1 VAGRRSIAM
10 RMAMRV
16 AGGLLALLTL
26 TLVGPETRG
35 QQTPAS
41 PPPAGPEVA
50 AGVYVVRPGDNLWFL
65 SGQFLQ
71 NPFLWPRIWE
81 RNKFVINP
89 NRIYPGDPL
98 MIPGLAPA
106 PPEAMALPGA
116 PGVAL
121 PAPGGAP
128 LATPSEPVAAVP
140 GAPGAP
146 AEPPKEPGGVPT
158 VIVPLPAPILVVT
171 RGQYFCLGFVHEGGP
186 LGVGNIL
193 RPLRDSET
201 IGPHDTVFLTLRPG
215 TSAQVGEVFQVVR
228 QEAPVSHPQSGRTLG
243 RLIRSRGL
251 VQVTEIQERSVRA
264 KVIYGCEDMTA
275 GDILLRYQD
284 TEIPALGAAIPT
296 SVSADGMIVHT
307 DLDRVSVGE
316 LHIVYIDLGLRAGI
330 VPGDV
335 FSVHRETGLAADPRA
350 WGMIR
355 LSPTLRGELVVV
367 RVTER
372 TATAR
377 VLRSD
382 LDLRVGDRIRL
393 AAKMP

>member
-1 VAGRRSIAM
+1 MRKAM
-10 RMAMRV
+10 RM
-16 AGGLLALLTL
+16 AGGLLAVLTL
-26 TLVGPETRG
+26 ALVGPESRG

-41 PPPAGPEVA
+41 PPPVGPEAA
-50 AGVYVVRPGDNLWFL
+50 AGIYVVRPGDDLWFL
-65 SGQFLQ
+65 SRQFLH

-98 MIPGLAPA
+98 LIPGLAPA
-106 PPEAMALPGA
+106 PPEVLAM
-116 PGVAL
+116 
-121 PAPGGAP
+121 
-128 LATPSEPVAAVP
+128 
-140 GAPGAP
+140 PGAP
-146 AEPPKEPGGVPT
+146 APVIPAPVPPPGAPPEPIAAAPAVPAEPSREPAPAPT
-158 VIVPLPAPILVVT
+158 LIAPPPAPILVVT

-193 RPLRDSET
+193 RPLRDSQ
-201 IGPHDTVFLTLRPG
+201 IIQPQDTVFLTLRRG
-215 TSAQVGEVFQVVR
+215 TSVQVGEVFQVVR
-228 QEAPVSHPQSGRTLG
+228 EETVVTHPRTGGGLG
-243 RLIRSRGL
+243 RLVRSKGL
-251 VQVTEIQERSVRA
+251 LQVTEIQERSIRA

-275 GDILLRYQD
+275 GDTLLRYQE
-284 TEIPALGAAIPT
+284 TEIPALGAAVPT
-296 SVSADGMIVHT
+296 TVSADGMIVHT

-316 LHIVYIDLGLRAGI
+316 LHIVYIDLGLKAGI

-350 WGMIR
+350 WGTIR
-355 LSPTLRGELVVV
+355 LSPTLRGELAVV

>member
-1 VAGRRSIAM
+1 MRKAM
-10 RMAMRV
+10 RM
-16 AGGLLALLTL
+16 AGGLLAVLTL
-26 TLVGPETRG
+26 ALVGPESRG

-41 PPPAGPEVA
+41 SPPVGPEAA

-65 SGQFLQ
+65 SRQFLH

-98 MIPGLAPA
+98 LIPGLAPA
-106 PPEAMALPGA
+106 PPEALALPGA
-116 PGVAL
+116 PAPVI
-121 PAPGGAP
+121 PAPVP
-128 LATPSEPVAAVP
+128 PP
-140 GAPGAP
+140 GAPPEPIAAAPAVP
-146 AEPPKEPGGVPT
+146 AEPSREPAPAPT
-158 VIVPLPAPILVVT
+158 LIAPPPAPILVVT

-193 RPLRDSET
+193 RPLRDSQ
-201 IGPHDTVFLTLRPG
+201 IIQPQDTVFLTLRRG
-215 TSAQVGEVFQVVR
+215 TSVQVGEVFQVVR
-228 QEAPVSHPQSGRTLG
+228 EETVVTHPRTGGGLG
-243 RLIRSRGL
+243 RLVRSKGL
-251 VQVTEIQERSVRA
+251 LQVTEIQERSIRA

-275 GDILLRYQD
+275 GDTLLRYQE
-284 TEIPALGAAIPT
+284 TEIPALGAAVPT
-296 SVSADGMIVHT
+296 TVSADGMIVHT

-316 LHIVYIDLGLRAGI
+316 LHIVYIDLGLKAGI

-350 WGMIR
+350 WGTIR
-355 LSPTLRGELVVV
+355 LSPTLRGELAVV

>member
-1 VAGRRSIAM
+1 MRKAM
-10 RMAMRV
+10 RM
-16 AGGLLALLTL
+16 AGGLLAVLTL
-26 TLVGPETRG
+26 ALVGPESRG

-41 PPPAGPEVA
+41 SPPVGPEAA

-65 SGQFLQ
+65 SRQFLH

-98 MIPGLAPA
+98 LIPGLAPA
-106 PPEAMALPGA
+106 PPEALALPGA
-116 PGVAL
+116 PAPVI
-121 PAPGGAP
+121 PAPVP
-128 LATPSEPVAAVP
+128 PP
-140 GAPGAP
+140 GAPPEPIAAAPAVP
-146 AEPPKEPGGVPT
+146 AEPSREPAPAPT
-158 VIVPLPAPILVVT
+158 LIAPPPAPILVVT

-193 RPLRDSET
+193 RPLRDSQ
-201 IGPHDTVFLTLRPG
+201 IIQPQDTVFLTLRRG
-215 TSAQVGEVFQVVR
+215 TSVQVGEVFQVVR
-228 QEAPVSHPQSGRTLG
+228 EESVVTHPRTGGGLG
-243 RLIRSRGL
+243 RLVRSKGL
-251 VQVTEIQERSVRA
+251 LQVTEIQERSIRA

-275 GDILLRYQD
+275 GDTLLRYQE
-284 TEIPALGAAIPT
+284 TEIPALGAAVPT
-296 SVSADGMIVHT
+296 TVSADGMIVHT

-316 LHIVYIDLGLRAGI
+316 LHIVYIDLGLKAGI

-350 WGMIR
+350 WGTIR
-355 LSPTLRGELVVV
+355 LSPTLRGELAVV

>member
-1 VAGRRSIAM
+1 MRKAM
-10 RMAMRV
+10 RM
-16 AGGLLALLTL
+16 AGGLLAVLTL
-26 TLVGPETRG
+26 ALVGPESRG

-41 PPPAGPEVA
+41 SPPVGPEAA

-65 SGQFLQ
+65 SRQFLH

-98 MIPGLAPA
+98 LIPGLAPA
-106 PPEAMALPGA
+106 PPEALALPGA
-116 PGVAL
+116 PAPVI
-121 PAPGGAP
+121 PAPVSP
-128 LATPSEPVAAVP
+128 P
-140 GAPGAP
+140 GAPPEPIAAAPAVP
-146 AEPPKEPGGVPT
+146 AEPSREPAPAPT
-158 VIVPLPAPILVVT
+158 LIAPPPAPILVVT

-193 RPLRDSET
+193 RPLRDSQ
-201 IGPHDTVFLTLRPG
+201 IIQPQDTVFLTLRRG
-215 TSAQVGEVFQVVR
+215 TSVQVGEVFQVVR
-228 QEAPVSHPQSGRTLG
+228 EETVVTHPRTGGGLG
-243 RLIRSRGL
+243 RLVRSKGL
-251 VQVTEIQERSVRA
+251 LQVTEIQERSIRA

-275 GDILLRYQD
+275 GDSLLRYQE
-284 TEIPALGAAIPT
+284 TEIPALGAAVPT
-296 SVSADGMIVHT
+296 TVSADGMIVHT

-316 LHIVYIDLGLRAGI
+316 LHIVYIDLGLKAGI

-350 WGMIR
+350 WGTIR
-355 LSPTLRGELVVV
+355 LSPTLRGELAVV

>member
-1 VAGRRSIAM
+1 MRKAM
-10 RMAMRV
+10 RM
-16 AGGLLALLTL
+16 AGGLLAVLTL
-26 TLVGPETRG
+26 ALVGPESRG

-41 PPPAGPEVA
+41 PPPVGPEAA

-65 SGQFLQ
+65 SRQFLH

-98 MIPGLAPA
+98 LIPGLAPA
-106 PPEAMALPGA
+106 PPEALALPGA
-116 PGVAL
+116 LAPVI
-121 PAPGGAP
+121 PAPV
-128 LATPSEPVAAVP
+128 TPP
-140 GAPGAP
+140 GAPPEPIAAAPAVP
-146 AEPPKEPGGVPT
+146 AEPSREPAPAPT
-158 VIVPLPAPILVVT
+158 LIAPPPAPILVVT

-193 RPLRDSET
+193 RPLRDSQ
-201 IGPHDTVFLTLRPG
+201 IIQPQDTVFLTLRRG
-215 TSAQVGEVFQVVR
+215 TSVQVGEVFQVVR
-228 QEAPVSHPQSGRTLG
+228 EETVVTHPRTGGGLG
-243 RLIRSRGL
+243 RLVRSKGL
-251 VQVTEIQERSVRA
+251 LQVTEIQERSIRA

-275 GDILLRYQD
+275 GDTLLRYQE
-284 TEIPALGAAIPT
+284 TEIPALGAAVPT
-296 SVSADGMIVHT
+296 TVSADGMIVHT

-316 LHIVYIDLGLRAGI
+316 LHIVYIDLGLKAGI

-350 WGMIR
+350 WGTIR
-355 LSPTLRGELVVV
+355 LSPTLRGELAVV

>member
-1 VAGRRSIAM
+1 MRKAM
-10 RMAMRV
+10 RM
-16 AGGLLALLTL
+16 AGGLLAVLTL
-26 TLVGPETRG
+26 ALVGPESRG

-41 PPPAGPEVA
+41 SPPVGPEAA

-65 SGQFLQ
+65 SRQFLH

-98 MIPGLAPA
+98 LIPGLAPA
-106 PPEAMALPGA
+106 PPEALALPGA
-116 PGVAL
+116 PAPVI
-121 PAPGGAP
+121 PAPVSP
-128 LATPSEPVAAVP
+128 P
-140 GAPGAP
+140 GAPPEPIAAAPAVP
-146 AEPPKEPGGVPT
+146 AEPSREPAPAPT
-158 VIVPLPAPILVVT
+158 LIAPPPAPILVVT

-193 RPLRDSET
+193 RPLRDSQ
-201 IGPHDTVFLTLRPG
+201 IIQPQDTVFLTLRRG
-215 TSAQVGEVFQVVR
+215 TSVQVGEVFQVVR
-228 QEAPVSHPQSGRTLG
+228 EESVVTHPRTGGGLG
-243 RLIRSRGL
+243 RLVRSKGL
-251 VQVTEIQERSVRA
+251 LQVTEIQERSIRA

-275 GDILLRYQD
+275 GDSLLRYQE
-284 TEIPALGAAIPT
+284 TEIPALGAAVPT
-296 SVSADGMIVHT
+296 TVSADGMIVHT

-316 LHIVYIDLGLRAGI
+316 LHIVYIDLGLKAGI

-350 WGMIR
+350 WGTIR
-355 LSPTLRGELVVV
+355 LSPTLRGQLAVV

>member
-1 VAGRRSIAM
+1 MRKAM
-10 RMAMRV
+10 RM
-16 AGGLLALLTL
+16 AGGLLAVLTL
-26 TLVGPETRG
+26 ALVGPESRG

-41 PPPAGPEVA
+41 SPPVGPEAA

-65 SGQFLQ
+65 SRQFLH

-98 MIPGLAPA
+98 LIPGLAPA
-106 PPEAMALPGA
+106 PPEALALPGA
-116 PGVAL
+116 PAPVI
-121 PAPGGAP
+121 PAPVSP
-128 LATPSEPVAAVP
+128 P
-140 GAPGAP
+140 GAPPEPIAAAPAVP
-146 AEPPKEPGGVPT
+146 AEPSREPAPAPT
-158 VIVPLPAPILVVT
+158 LIAPPPAPILVVT

-193 RPLRDSET
+193 RPLRDSQ
-201 IGPHDTVFLTLRPG
+201 IIQPQDTVFLTLRRG
-215 TSAQVGEVFQVVR
+215 TSVQVGEVFQVVR
-228 QEAPVSHPQSGRTLG
+228 EESVVTHPRTGGGLG
-243 RLIRSRGL
+243 RLVRSKGL
-251 VQVTEIQERSVRA
+251 LQVTEIQERSIRA

-275 GDILLRYQD
+275 GDTLLRYQE
-284 TEIPALGAAIPT
+284 TEIPALGAAVPT
-296 SVSADGMIVHT
+296 TVSADGMIVHT

-316 LHIVYIDLGLRAGI
+316 LHIVYIDLGLKAGI

-350 WGMIR
+350 WGTIR
-355 LSPTLRGELVVV
+355 LSPTLRGELAVV

>member
-1 VAGRRSIAM
+1 MRKAM
-10 RMAMRV
+10 RM
-16 AGGLLALLTL
+16 AGGLLAVLTL
-26 TLVGPETRG
+26 ALVGPESRG

-41 PPPAGPEVA
+41 SPPVGPEAA

-65 SGQFLQ
+65 SRQFLH

-98 MIPGLAPA
+98 LIPGLAPA
-106 PPEAMALPGA
+106 PPEALALPGA
-116 PGVAL
+116 PAPVIPAPVPPPGAL
-121 PAPGGAP
+121 PEPIAAAP
-128 LATPSEPVAAVP
+128 AV
-140 GAPGAP
+140 P
-146 AEPPKEPGGVPT
+146 AEPSREPAPAPT
-158 VIVPLPAPILVVT
+158 LIAPPPAPILVVT
-171 RGQYFCLGFVHEGGP
+171 RGQYFCLGFVHEGGA

-193 RPLRDSET
+193 RPLRDSQ
-201 IGPHDTVFLTLRPG
+201 IIQPQDTVFLTLRRG
-215 TSAQVGEVFQVVR
+215 TSVQVGEVFQVVR
-228 QEAPVSHPQSGRTLG
+228 EESVVTHPRTGGGLG
-243 RLIRSRGL
+243 RLVRSKGL
-251 VQVTEIQERSVRA
+251 LQVTEIQERSIRA

-275 GDILLRYQD
+275 GDTLLRYQE
-284 TEIPALGAAIPT
+284 TEIPALGAAVPT
-296 SVSADGMIVHT
+296 TVSADGMIVHT

-316 LHIVYIDLGLRAGI
+316 LHIVYIDLGLKAGI

-350 WGMIR
+350 WGTIR
-355 LSPTLRGELVVV
+355 LSPTLRGGLAVV

-382 LDLRVGDRIRL
+382 LDLRVGDQIRL

>member
-1 VAGRRSIAM
+1 MRKAM
-10 RMAMRV
+10 RM
-16 AGGLLALLTL
+16 AGGLLAVLTL
-26 TLVGPETRG
+26 ALVGPESRG

-41 PPPAGPEVA
+41 PAPVGPEAA

-65 SGQFLQ
+65 SRQFLH

-98 MIPGLAPA
+98 LIPGLAPV
-106 PPEAMALPGA
+106 PPEALALPGA
-116 PGVAL
+116 LAPVI
-121 PAPGGAP
+121 PAPVPPPGGPPEPIAAAP
-128 LATPSEPVAAVP
+128 AV
-140 GAPGAP
+140 P
-146 AEPPKEPGGVPT
+146 AEPSREPAPAPT
-158 VIVPLPAPILVVT
+158 LIAPPPAPILVVT

-193 RPLRDSET
+193 RPLRDSQ
-201 IGPHDTVFLTLRPG
+201 IIQPQDTVFLTLRRG
-215 TSAQVGEVFQVVR
+215 TSVQVGEVFQVVR
-228 QEAPVSHPQSGRTLG
+228 EETVVTHPRTGGGLG
-243 RLIRSRGL
+243 RLVRSKGL
-251 VQVTEIQERSVRA
+251 LQVTEIQERSIRA

-275 GDILLRYQD
+275 GDTLLRYQE
-284 TEIPALGAAIPT
+284 TEIPALGAAVPT
-296 SVSADGMIVHT
+296 TVSADGMIVHT

-316 LHIVYIDLGLRAGI
+316 LHIVYIDLGLKAGI

-350 WGMIR
+350 WGTIR
-355 LSPTLRGELVVV
+355 LSPTLRGELAVV

>member
-1 VAGRRSIAM
+1 MRKAM
-10 RMAMRV
+10 RM
-16 AGGLLALLTL
+16 AGGLLAVLTL
-26 TLVGPETRG
+26 ALVGPESRG

-41 PPPAGPEVA
+41 PPPVGPEAA

-65 SGQFLQ
+65 SRQFLH

-98 MIPGLAPA
+98 LIPGLAPA
-106 PPEAMALPGA
+106 PPDTLALPGA
-116 PGVAL
+116 PGVAV
-121 PAPGGAP
+121 PAPGVAP
-128 LATPSEPVAAVP
+128 PTTPSEPVAAVP
-140 GAPGAP
+140 AAP
-146 AEPPKEPGGVPT
+146 AVQAEPSREPAPAPT
-158 VIVPLPAPILVVT
+158 LIAPLPAPILVVT

-193 RPLRDSET
+193 RPLRDSQ
-201 IGPHDTVFLTLRPG
+201 IIQPQDTVFLTLRRG
-215 TSAQVGEVFQVVR
+215 TSVQVGEVFQVVR
-228 QEAPVSHPQSGRTLG
+228 EETVVTHPRTGGGLG
-243 RLIRSRGL
+243 RLVRSKGL
-251 VQVTEIQERSVRA
+251 LRVTEIQERSIRA

-275 GDILLRYQD
+275 GDTLLRYQE
-284 TEIPALGAAIPT
+284 TEIPALGAAVPT
-296 SVSADGMIVHT
+296 TVSADGMIVHT

-316 LHIVYIDLGLRAGI
+316 LHIVYIDLGLKAGI

-350 WGMIR
+350 WGTIR
-355 LSPTLRGELVVV
+355 LSPTLRGQLAVV

>member
-1 VAGRRSIAM
+1 MRKAM
-10 RMAMRV
+10 RM
-16 AGGLLALLTL
+16 AGGLLAVLTL
-26 TLVGPETRG
+26 ALVGPESRG

-41 PPPAGPEVA
+41 PPPVGPEAA

-65 SGQFLQ
+65 SRQFLH

-98 MIPGLAPA
+98 LIPGLAPA
-106 PPEAMALPGA
+106 PPEALALPGS
-116 PGVAL
+116 
-121 PAPGGAP
+121 PAPVIPAP
-128 LATPSEPVAAVP
+128 VPPP
-140 GAPGAP
+140 GAPPEPIAAAPAVP
-146 AEPPKEPGGVPT
+146 AEPSREPAPAPT
-158 VIVPLPAPILVVT
+158 LIAPPPAPILVVT

-193 RPLRDSET
+193 RPLRDSQ
-201 IGPHDTVFLTLRPG
+201 IIQPQDTVFLTLRRG
-215 TSAQVGEVFQVVR
+215 TSVQVGEVFQVVR
-228 QEAPVSHPQSGRTLG
+228 EETVVTHPRTGGGLG
-243 RLIRSRGL
+243 RLVRSKGL
-251 VQVTEIQERSVRA
+251 LQVTEVQERSIRA
-264 KVIYGCEDMTA
+264 KVIYGCEDMTV
-275 GDILLRYQD
+275 GDTLLRYQE
-284 TEIPALGAAIPT
+284 TEIPALGAAVPT
-296 SVSADGMIVHT
+296 TVSADGMIVHT

-316 LHIVYIDLGLRAGI
+316 LHIVYIDLGLKAGI

-350 WGMIR
+350 WGTIR
-355 LSPTLRGELVVV
+355 LSPTLRGELAVV

>member
-1 VAGRRSIAM
+1 MRKAM
-10 RMAMRV
+10 RM
-16 AGGLLALLTL
+16 AGGLLAVLTL
-26 TLVGPETRG
+26 ALVGPESRG

-41 PPPAGPEVA
+41 PPPVGPEAA

-65 SGQFLQ
+65 SRQFLH

-98 MIPGLAPA
+98 LIPGLAPA
-106 PPEAMALPGA
+106 PPEALALPGA
-116 PGVAL
+116 PAPVI
-121 PAPGGAP
+121 PAPVP
-128 LATPSEPVAAVP
+128 PP
-140 GAPGAP
+140 GAPPEPIAAAPAVP
-146 AEPPKEPGGVPT
+146 AEPSREPAPAPT
-158 VIVPLPAPILVVT
+158 LIAPPPAPILVVT

-193 RPLRDSET
+193 RPLRDSQ
-201 IGPHDTVFLTLRPG
+201 IIQPQDTVFLTLRRG
-215 TSAQVGEVFQVVR
+215 TSVQVGEVFQVVR
-228 QEAPVSHPQSGRTLG
+228 EETVVTHPRTGGGLG
-243 RLIRSRGL
+243 RLVRSKGL
-251 VQVTEIQERSVRA
+251 LQVTEIQERSIRA

-275 GDILLRYQD
+275 GDTLLRYQE
-284 TEIPALGAAIPT
+284 TEIPALGAAVPT
-296 SVSADGMIVHT
+296 TVSADGMIVHT

-316 LHIVYIDLGLRAGI
+316 LHIVYIDLGLKAGI

-350 WGMIR
+350 WGTIR
-355 LSPTLRGELVVV
+355 LSPTLRGELAVV

>member
-1 VAGRRSIAM
+1 MRKAM
-10 RMAMRV
+10 RM
-16 AGGLLALLTL
+16 AGGLLAVLTL
-26 TLVGPETRG
+26 ALVGPESRG

-41 PPPAGPEVA
+41 PPPVGPEAA

-65 SGQFLQ
+65 SRQFLH

-98 MIPGLAPA
+98 LIPGLAPA
-106 PPEAMALPGA
+106 PPEALALPGA
-116 PGVAL
+116 PAPVI
-121 PAPGGAP
+121 PAPVP
-128 LATPSEPVAAVP
+128 PP
-140 GAPGAP
+140 GAPPEPIAAAPAVP
-146 AEPPKEPGGVPT
+146 AEPSREPAPAPT
-158 VIVPLPAPILVVT
+158 LIARPPAPILVVT

-193 RPLRDSET
+193 RPLRDSQ
-201 IGPHDTVFLTLRPG
+201 IIQPQDTVFLTLRRG
-215 TSAQVGEVFQVVR
+215 TSVQVGEVFQVVR
-228 QEAPVSHPQSGRTLG
+228 EETVVTHPRTGGGLG
-243 RLIRSRGL
+243 RLVRSKGL
-251 VQVTEIQERSVRA
+251 LQVTEIQERSIRA

-275 GDILLRYQD
+275 GDSLLRYQE
-284 TEIPALGAAIPT
+284 TEIPALGAAVPT
-296 SVSADGMIVHT
+296 TVSADGMIVHT

-316 LHIVYIDLGLRAGI
+316 LHIVYIDLGLKAGI

-350 WGMIR
+350 WGTIR
-355 LSPTLRGELVVV
+355 LSPTLRGQLAVV

>member
-1 VAGRRSIAM
+1 MRKAM
-10 RMAMRV
+10 RM
-16 AGGLLALLTL
+16 AGGLLAVLTL
-26 TLVGPETRG
+26 ALVGPESRG

-41 PPPAGPEVA
+41 SPPVGPEAA

-65 SGQFLQ
+65 SRQFLH

-81 RNKFVINP
+81 RNKIVINP

-98 MIPGLAPA
+98 LIPGLAPA
-106 PPEAMALPGA
+106 PPEALALPGA
-116 PGVAL
+116 PAPVI
-121 PAPGGAP
+121 PAPVSP
-128 LATPSEPVAAVP
+128 P
-140 GAPGAP
+140 GAPPEPIAAAPAVP
-146 AEPPKEPGGVPT
+146 AEPSREPAPAPT
-158 VIVPLPAPILVVT
+158 LIAPPPAPILVVT

-193 RPLRDSET
+193 RPLRDSQ
-201 IGPHDTVFLTLRPG
+201 IIQPQDTVFLTLRRG
-215 TSAQVGEVFQVVR
+215 TSVQVGEVFQVVR
-228 QEAPVSHPQSGRTLG
+228 EESVVTHPRTGGGLG
-243 RLIRSRGL
+243 RLVRSKGL
-251 VQVTEIQERSVRA
+251 LQVTEIQERSIRA

-275 GDILLRYQD
+275 GDTLLRYQE
-284 TEIPALGAAIPT
+284 TEIPALGAAVPT
-296 SVSADGMIVHT
+296 TVSADGMIVHT

-316 LHIVYIDLGLRAGI
+316 LHIVYIDLGLKAGI

-350 WGMIR
+350 WGTIR
-355 LSPTLRGELVVV
+355 LSPTLRGELAVV

>member
-1 VAGRRSIAM
+1 VVGRRSIAM
-10 RMAMRV
+10 RKAMRM
-16 AGGLLALLTL
+16 AGGLLAVLTL
-26 TLVGPETRG
+26 ALVGPESRG

-41 PPPAGPEVA
+41 PAPVGPEAA

-65 SGQFLQ
+65 SRQFLH

-98 MIPGLAPA
+98 LIPGLAPA
-106 PPEAMALPGA
+106 PPEALALPGA
-116 PGVAL
+116 LAPVI
-121 PAPGGAP
+121 PAPVPPPGGPPEPIAAAP
-128 LATPSEPVAAVP
+128 AV
-140 GAPGAP
+140 P
-146 AEPPKEPGGVPT
+146 AEPSREPAPAPT
-158 VIVPLPAPILVVT
+158 LIAPPPAPILVVT

-193 RPLRDSET
+193 RPLRDSQ
-201 IGPHDTVFLTLRPG
+201 IIQPQDTVFLTLRRG
-215 TSAQVGEVFQVVR
+215 TSVQVGEVFQVVR
-228 QEAPVSHPQSGRTLG
+228 EETVVTHPRTGGGLG
-243 RLIRSRGL
+243 RLVRSKGL
-251 VQVTEIQERSVRA
+251 LQVTEIQERSIRA

-275 GDILLRYQD
+275 GDTLLRYQE
-284 TEIPALGAAIPT
+284 TEIPALGAAVPT
-296 SVSADGMIVHT
+296 TVSADGMIVHT

-316 LHIVYIDLGLRAGI
+316 LHIVYIDLGLKAGI

-335 FSVHRETGLAADPRA
+335 FSIHRETGLAADPRA
-350 WGMIR
+350 WGTIR
-355 LSPTLRGELVVV
+355 LSPTLRGELAVV

>member
-1 VAGRRSIAM
+1 MGKAM
-10 RMAMRV
+10 RI
-16 AGGLLALLTL
+16 AGAFLAALTL
-26 TLVGPETRG
+26 TLPGPEAGG
-35 QQTPAS
+35 QQSPA
-41 PPPAGPEVA
+41 PEAPERPEAA
-50 AGVYVVRPGDNLWFL
+50 AGVYVVRPGDNLWSL
-65 SGQFLQ
+65 SRQFMH

-98 MIPGLAPA
+98 LIPGLAPA
-106 PPEAMALPGA
+106 PPEALALPGA
-116 PGVAL
+116 PAPVI
-121 PAPGGAP
+121 PAPVP
-128 LATPSEPVAAVP
+128 PP
-140 GAPGAP
+140 GAPPEPIAAAPAVP
-146 AEPPKEPGGVPT
+146 AEPSREPAPAPT
-158 VIVPLPAPILVVT
+158 LIAPPPAPILVVT

-193 RPLRDSET
+193 RPLRDSQ
-201 IGPHDTVFLTLRPG
+201 IIQPQDTVFLTLRRG
-215 TSAQVGEVFQVVR
+215 TSVQVGEVFQVVR
-228 QEAPVSHPQSGRTLG
+228 EETVVTHPRTGGGLG
-243 RLIRSRGL
+243 RLVRSKGL
-251 VQVTEIQERSVRA
+251 LQVTEIQERSIRA

-275 GDILLRYQD
+275 GDTLLRYQE
-284 TEIPALGAAIPT
+284 TEIPALGRAVPT
-296 SVSADGMIVHT
+296 ALSADGMIVHT

-316 LHIVYIDLGLRAGI
+316 LHIVYIDLGLKAGI

-350 WGMIR
+350 WGTIR
-355 LSPTLRGELVVV
+355 LSPTLRGELAVV

>member
-1 VAGRRSIAM
+1 VVGRRSIAM
-10 RMAMRV
+10 RKAMRM
-16 AGGLLALLTL
+16 AGGLLAVLTL
-26 TLVGPETRG
+26 ALVGPESRG

-41 PPPAGPEVA
+41 PPPVGPEAA

-65 SGQFLQ
+65 SRQFLH

-98 MIPGLAPA
+98 LIPGLAPA
-106 PPEAMALPGA
+106 PPEALALPGA
-116 PGVAL
+116 PGVAV
-121 PAPGGAP
+121 PAPGVAP
-128 LATPSEPVAAVP
+128 PTTPSEPVAAVP
-140 GAPGAP
+140 AVP
-146 AEPPKEPGGVPT
+146 AEPSREPAPAST
-158 VIVPLPAPILVVT
+158 LIAPPPAPILVVT

-193 RPLRDSET
+193 RPLRDSQ
-201 IGPHDTVFLTLRPG
+201 IIQPQDTVFLTLRRG
-215 TSAQVGEVFQVVR
+215 TSVQVGEVFQVVR
-228 QEAPVSHPQSGRTLG
+228 EEAVVTHPRTGGGLG
-243 RLIRSRGL
+243 RLVRSKGL
-251 VQVTEIQERSVRA
+251 LQVTEIQERSIRA

-275 GDILLRYQD
+275 GDTLLRYQE
-284 TEIPALGAAIPT
+284 TEIPALGAAVPT
-296 SVSADGMIVHT
+296 TVSADGMIVHT

-316 LHIVYIDLGLRAGI
+316 LHIVYIDLGLKAGI

-350 WGMIR
+350 WGTIR
-355 LSPTLRGELVVV
+355 LSPTLRGELAVV